1 MNIAAIATAPGTGGI
16 AVIRLS
22 GPDAFTITDRIFRA
36 RNRNKT
42 ASTAEAYTMLF
53 GNIISTL
60 NSSEAN
66 TIAGAATAN
75 SVNSVDSVREEK
87 KSVGENIID
96 EVVISV
102 FRAPHSFTGENTVEI
117 SCHGSVYI
125 QQEILRLL
133 ISAGARMAG
142 PGEFTQRAFL
152 NGRLDLSQ
160 AEAVADLINAQSAA
174 AHTIA
179 LNQMRGNFS
188 SKLEELRRQL
198 LHFVSLLELEL
209 DFGDHDDLEFADR
222 TELNAVAEA
231 IRSQLS
237 RLQQTFSQGNA
248 IKNGIPVAIVGET
261 NAGKSTLLNLLVG
274 DNRAIVSDI
283 HGTTRDVIEDTV
295 NINGLTFRFID
306 TAGIRQTSDII
317 ENLGIE
323 RTYEMIERA
332 QIILWV
338 VDSTNVTEHIEWL
351 AERIMRRTEGKRL
364 IILLNKIDRL
374 NDEELITL
382 RQWFEPYCPSEQSV
396 KSDEHLFS
404 ETNDK
409 DGEISSVH
417 SVSEKSVKSEERLFS
432 EAKNSE
438 SLNPDVKK
446 SFQSVPS
453 VGEKITDDI
462 NTTSVNSVSE
472 KSVKSDER
480 LFSKA
485 KNSESLNPDGK
496 KSFQSVSS
504 VGEKI
509 DTNSVNS
516 VHSVREK
523 NNSVGEKNNSVR
535 NTSPQIIEI
544 SAKQS
549 INTEQLTRL
558 LYESA
563 QMPDL
568 SAGDIIISNLRHYEA
583 LSHALESI
591 DRVIDG
597 LQMNI
602 PADFVAQDIREALF
616 HLAEITG
623 GEITTDEVLGNIF
636 AHFCIGK

>member
-42 ASTAEAYTMLF
+42 VSTAEAYTMLF
-53 GNIISTL
+53 GNIVDEITDNRVQSTD
-60 NSSEAN
+60 NDNDVEMQRTASATSEAN
-66 TIAGAATAN
+66 IIAGAATAN
-75 SVNSVDSVREEK
+75 SVDSVRSVREEK
-87 KSVGENIID
+87 NSVGEKLID

-117 SCHGSVYI
+117 SCHGSIYI

-133 ISAGARMAG
+133 ISAGARMAN

-364 IILLNKIDRL
+364 IILLNKVDRL

-382 RQWFEPYCPSEQSV
+382 RQWFEPYCPSE
-396 KSDEHLFS
+396 
-404 ETNDK
+404 
-409 DGEISSVH
+409 
-417 SVSEKSVKSEERLFS
+417 
-432 EAKNSE
+432 
-438 SLNPDVKK
+438 
-446 SFQSVPS
+446 
-453 VGEKITDDI
+453 
-462 NTTSVNSVSE
+462 

-480 LFSKA
+480 LFSEA

-509 DTNSVNS
+509 TDDINTSSVNS
-516 VHSVREK
+516 VSSVREK
-523 NNSVGEKNNSVR
+523 EISVR
-535 NTSPQIIEI
+535 NTTPQILEI

-568 SAGDIIISNLRHYEA
+568 SSGDIIISNLRHYEA
-583 LSHALESI
+583 LTHALESI
-591 DRVIDG
+591 DRVING

>member
-42 ASTAEAYTMLF
+42 VSTAEAYTMLF
-53 GNIISTL
+53 GNIVDEITDNRVHSTD
-60 NSSEAN
+60 NDNDVEMQRTASVTSK
-66 TIAGAATAN
+66 ATT
-75 SVNSVDSVREEK
+75 NSVDSVRSVREEK
-87 KSVGENIID
+87 KSVREKLID
-96 EVVISV
+96 EVVISI

-133 ISAGARMAG
+133 IAAGARMAG

-317 ENLGIE
+317 ENMGIE

-364 IILLNKIDRL
+364 IILLNKVDRL
-374 NDEELITL
+374 NDEELTTL
-382 RQWFEPYCPSEQSV
+382 REWFEPYCPSEKSV
-396 KSDEHLFS
+396 KSDEY
-404 ETNDK
+404 
-409 DGEISSVH
+409 
-417 SVSEKSVKSEERLFS
+417 LFS

-438 SLNPDVKK
+438 SLNPDGDCRPLTVDCR
-446 SFQSVPS
+446 Q
-453 VGEKITDDI
+453 
-462 NTTSVNSVSE
+462 NTI
-472 KSVKSDER
+472 
-480 LFSKA
+480 L
-485 KNSESLNPDGK
+485 
-496 KSFQSVSS
+496 
-504 VGEKI
+504 
-509 DTNSVNS
+509 
-516 VHSVREK
+516 
-523 NNSVGEKNNSVR
+523 
-535 NTSPQIIEI
+535 EI

-568 SAGDIIISNLRHYEA
+568 SSGDIIISNLRHYEA
-583 LSHALESI
+583 LTHALESI

-602 PADFVAQDIREALF
+602 PADFVSQDIREALF

>member
-42 ASTAEAYTMLF
+42 VSTAEAYTMLF
-53 GNIISTL
+53 GNIVDEITDNRVQSTD
-60 NSSEAN
+60 NDNDVEMQRTASVTSEA
-66 TIAGAATAN
+66 TA
-75 SVNSVDSVREEK
+75 SSVDSVRSVREEK
-87 KSVGENIID
+87 KSVREKLID

-117 SCHGSVYI
+117 SCHGSIYI

-133 ISAGARMAG
+133 IAAGARMAN

-364 IILLNKIDRL
+364 IILLNKVDRL

-382 RQWFEPYCPSEQSV
+382 RQWFEPYCPSEKSV
-396 KSDEHLFS
+396 KSDERLLAQQES
-404 ETNDK
+404 ESNDK
-409 DGEISSVH
+409 DGE
-417 SVSEKSVKSEERLFS
+417 KS
-432 EAKNSE
+432 
-438 SLNPDVKK
+438 
-446 SFQSVPS
+446 
-453 VGEKITDDI
+453 
-462 NTTSVNSVSE
+462 SVNSVSE

-480 LFSKA
+480 LFSEA

-504 VGEKI
+504 VGK
-509 DTNSVNS
+509 NSNPDGTQSVNQRSLSLWRKNS
-516 VHSVREK
+516 VHSVSSVREK
-523 NNSVGEKNNSVR
+523 EISKR
-535 NTSPQIIEI
+535 NTSPQILEI

-549 INTEQLTRL
+549 INTEQLTSL

-568 SAGDIIISNLRHYEA
+568 SSGDIIISNLRHYEA
-583 LSHALESI
+583 LTHALESI

>member
-22 GPDAFTITDRIFRA
+22 GPDAFTITDKIFRA

-53 GNIISTL
+53 GNIVDEITDNRVQST
-60 NSSEAN
+60 NNQTHSSFL
-66 TIAGAATAN
+66 IPH
-75 SVNSVDSVREEK
+75 SSFL
-87 KSVGENIID
+87 ID
-96 EVVISV
+96 EVVVAI

-133 ISAGARMAG
+133 ISAGARMAN

-188 SKLEELRRQL
+188 SKLEELRQQL

-317 ENLGIE
+317 ENMGIE

-364 IILLNKIDRL
+364 IILLNKVDRL
-374 NDEELITL
+374 NDEELTTL
-382 RQWFEPYCPSEQSV
+382 REWFEPY
-396 KSDEHLFS
+396 K
-404 ETNDK
+404 
-409 DGEISSVH
+409 
-417 SVSEKSVKSEERLFS
+417 
-432 EAKNSE
+432 
-438 SLNPDVKK
+438 
-446 SFQSVPS
+446 
-453 VGEKITDDI
+453 
-462 NTTSVNSVSE
+462 TTVNRQ
-472 KSVKSDER
+472 D
-480 LFSKA
+480 
-485 KNSESLNPDGK
+485 LNPDGDCRPLTVDCR
-496 KSFQSVSS
+496 Q
-504 VGEKI
+504 
-509 DTNSVNS
+509 
-516 VHSVREK
+516 
-523 NNSVGEKNNSVR
+523 
-535 NTSPQIIEI
+535 NTIIEI

-568 SAGDIIISNLRHYEA
+568 SSGDIIISNIRHYEA
-583 LSHALESI
+583 LTHALDSI
-591 DRVIDG
+591 DRVIEG
-597 LQMNI
+597 LQTNI

>member
-42 ASTAEAYTMLF
+42 VSTAEAYTMLF
-53 GNIISTL
+53 GNIVDEITDNRVQSTD
-60 NSSEAN
+60 NQTHSSFL
-66 TIAGAATAN
+66 IPH
-75 SVNSVDSVREEK
+75 SSFL
-87 KSVGENIID
+87 ID
-96 EVVISV
+96 EVVVAV

-133 ISAGARMAG
+133 IAAGARMAG

-222 TELNAVAEA
+222 TELNTVAEA

-374 NDEELITL
+374 NDEELTTL
-382 RQWFEPYCPSEQSV
+382 RQWFEPYCPQCR
-396 KSDEHLFS
+396 DA
-404 ETNDK
+404 
-409 DGEISSVH
+409 
-417 SVSEKSVKSEERLFS
+417 RLVR
-432 EAKNSE
+432 
-438 SLNPDVKK
+438 P
-446 SFQSVPS
+446 
-453 VGEKITDDI
+453 
-462 NTTSVNSVSE
+462 SE

-480 LFSKA
+480 LLA
-485 KNSESLNPDGK
+485 QQESESKNK
-496 KSFQSVSS
+496 EITSVQSVSS
-504 VGEKI
+504 VR
-509 DTNSVNS
+509 D
-516 VHSVREK
+516 K
-523 NNSVGEKNNSVR
+523 NNSVKEKEISEKN
-535 NTSPQIIEI
+535 TTPQILEI
-544 SAKQS
+544 SAKKS
-549 INTEQLTRL
+549 INTTQLTQL

-583 LSHALESI
+583 LTHALDSI
-591 DRVIDG
+591 DRVIEG
-597 LQMNI
+597 LQTNI

>member
-42 ASTAEAYTMLF
+42 VSTAEAYTMLF
-53 GNIISTL
+53 GNIVDEITD
-60 NSSEAN
+60 NRVQITDNQTHSSFL
-66 TIAGAATAN
+66 IRH
-75 SVNSVDSVREEK
+75 SSFL
-87 KSVGENIID
+87 ID
-96 EVVISV
+96 EVVVAI

-117 SCHGSVYI
+117 SCHGSIYI

-133 ISAGARMAG
+133 IAAGARMAG

-222 TELNAVAEA
+222 TELNTVAEA

-317 ENLGIE
+317 ENMGIE

-374 NDEELITL
+374 NDEELTTL
-382 RQWFEPYCPSEQSV
+382 REWFEPYCPQCRDARLVRPSEKSV
-396 KSDEHLFS
+396 KSDERLLAQQES
-404 ETNDK
+404 ESNDK

-417 SVSEKSVKSEERLFS
+417 FSPRL
-432 EAKNSE
+432 K
-438 SLNPDVKK
+438 
-446 SFQSVPS
+446 
-453 VGEKITDDI
+453 
-462 NTTSVNSVSE
+462 TS
-472 KSVKSDER
+472 
-480 LFSKA
+480 
-485 KNSESLNPDGK
+485 G
-496 KSFQSVSS
+496 SVSS
-504 VGEKI
+504 VR
-509 DTNSVNS
+509 D
-516 VHSVREK
+516 K
-523 NNSVGEKNNSVR
+523 NNSVKEKEISER
-535 NTSPQIIEI
+535 NTTPQILEI
-544 SAKQS
+544 SAKQNQ
-549 INTEQLTRL
+549 NTTQLTQL

-583 LSHALESI
+583 LTHALDSI
-591 DRVIDG
+591 DRVING

-602 PADFVAQDIREALF
+602 PADFIAQDIREALF